1 MNHKVRALIIGT
13 TSGAILGA
21 AFAWIASAMTDDDPD
36 STAMTAISSL
46 GPMDY
51 FSLGIALLTL
61 ARQFGGMLK
70 KA

>member
-1 MNHKVRALIIGT
+1 MSHRTRALLIGLASGAFLGASFAWLASEKSEDKDGNT
-13 TSGAILGA
+13 TSVVAK
-21 AFAWIASAMTDDDPD
+21 
-36 STAMTAISSL
+36 L

-51 FSLGIALLTL
+51 FALGIAILGL

>member
-1 MNHKVRALIIGT
+1 MNHRTRALLIGIL
-13 TSGAILGA
+13 SGAFLGA
-21 AFAWIASAMTDDDPD
+21 AFAWLAGEVAEDDMGNKT
-36 STAMTAISSL
+36 SLVSQL

-51 FSLGIALLTL
+51 FSLAIAILTL

>member
-1 MNHKVRALIIGT
+1 MTEDKDGNRTSVVT
-13 TSGAILGA
+13 T
-21 AFAWIASAMTDDDPD
+21 
-36 STAMTAISSL
+36 L

-51 FSLGIALLTL
+51 FALGIAILGL

>member
-1 MNHKVRALIIGT
+1 MNHRTRALLIGLI
-13 TSGAILGA
+13 SGAFLGA
-21 AFAWIASAMTDDDPD
+21 AFAWLGSEVTEDRDGNTTSVVAK
-36 STAMTAISSL
+36 L

-51 FSLGIALLTL
+51 FALGIAILGL